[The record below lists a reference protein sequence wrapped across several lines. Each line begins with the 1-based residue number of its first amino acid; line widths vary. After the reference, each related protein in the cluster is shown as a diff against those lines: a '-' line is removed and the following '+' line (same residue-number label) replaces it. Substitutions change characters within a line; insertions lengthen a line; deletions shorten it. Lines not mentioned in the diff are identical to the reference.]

1 MVSVV
6 CGCVSVTDTGLTRK
20 TEKPCDLSLVVLFG
34 TVGLSHKFLTI
45 LNHPSVQYPKYT
57 EASCCCL
64 HCLQYILTDLP
75 LTGQACSLKDAI
87 IAAMKLLPK
96 NSYQKLKAPSNVPSY
111 VLRQLYLPLQNK
123 VDEFVLRLKLAALRA
138 CQQHFH
144 FRILRIILRAR
155 GRSSSP
161 FFGLVSHSLLP
172 HALSKFFSKQPQF
185 PVSFS

>member
-6 CGCVSVTDTGLTRK
+6 CDYASVTDTGLTRK

-34 TVGLSHKFLTI
+34 TVGLPHKFLTI
-45 LNHPSVQYPKYT
+45 LNHRSAQYPKYT

-96 NSYQKLKAPSNVPSY
+96 NSYQKLKAPSNVSSC
-111 VLRQLYLPLQNK
+111 VLRQLYLPLQNELG
-123 VDEFVLRLKLAALRA
+123 EFQSELLQVVLRQKLTAL
-138 CQQHFH
+138 
-144 FRILRIILRAR
+144 
-155 GRSSSP
+155 
-161 FFGLVSHSLLP
+161 
-172 HALSKFFSKQPQF
+172 
-185 PVSFS
+185 